1 MSKLMQQFI
10 DSRYML
16 YLVFLLAIWGFWSL
30 PLYDIDEGAF
40 TEATREM
47 VETGNYI
54 SIYLNGEPRND
65 KPILIYWLQAASVH
79 AFGLNEFALRLP
91 SIVMF
96 ALWMLIVYRFT
107 QNQTDKQTAHIATL
121 LLALSFYIS
130 LIAKA
135 AIADALLH
143 VFLVLT
149 LFDIYRYSQSEDK
162 SRLKNIFIWMG
173 LGFLT
178 KGPVAIV
185 LPAIIS
191 LIFYG
196 SYSKWKDWLKAVTD
210 VKGWMI
216 FVAIVLPWHIAL
228 YFDSGWQF
236 FQGFYLEHNVGR
248 YAGAMEGHS
257 GGWYYYLLAA
267 PLIIMP
273 FGGWLISVISPSRI
287 WQSSFGRFAWIWF
300 STTLIIFSMGST
312 KLPHY
317 LLYGM
322 TGLFVWMAMDRDRLN
337 KGRWAIIAATA
348 FFLSLGSLPWVFEYI
363 SEHSSRLFE
372 ATVAKEISL
381 NLLGDKNSMIAIL
394 IAIAL
399 MGLLLKIRTSS
410 KLIWIGLVQLTMVS
424 TIFLPSVFS
433 GLQDG
438 PKEVGLKAK
447 QSDKSLV
454 SYGVYQPSLAVY
466 AEKIVKR
473 DDPKGNQLVYVRV
486 DRKNEFERKFE
497 FLSPR
502 LVYSKGIANLYEVTL
517 ELEP

>member
-10 DSRYML
+10 DSRYAL
-16 YLVFLLAIWGFWSL
+16 YLAFLLAIWGFWSL

-47 VETGNYI
+47 IETGNYI

-79 AFGLNEFALRLP
+79 AFGLNEFSLRLP
-91 SIVMF
+91 SVVMF
-96 ALWMLIVYRFT
+96 AFWMFIVFRFT
-107 QNQTDKQTAHIATL
+107 LNERDEHTAHVATL

-149 LFDIYRYSQSEDK
+149 LLDIYRYSQVEDQARVK
-162 SRLKNIFIWMG
+162 RIFLWMG

-196 SYSKWKDWLKAVTD
+196 TYSRWKDWLKAITYL
-210 VKGWMI
+210 KGWMI
-216 FVAIVLPWHIAL
+216 FILIVLPWHIAL
-228 YFDSGWQF
+228 YLDSGWQF

-248 YAGAMEGHS
+248 YAGAMEGH
-257 GGWYYYLLAA
+257 GGSWYYYLLAA

-287 WQSSFGRFAWIWF
+287 WHSSFSRFAWVWF
-300 STTLIIFSMGST
+300 LTTLIIFSMGST

-322 TGLFVWMAMDRDRLN
+322 TGLFVWMAMERDRLN
-337 KGRWAIIAATA
+337 KGHWEIFAAIA
-348 FFLSLGSLPWVFEYI
+348 FFVGLGSLPWVFEYI
-363 SEHSSRLFE
+363 SGNSSRVFE
-372 ATVAKEISL
+372 ATVAREISQSL
-381 NLLGDKNSMIAIL
+381 FGGGNFIIAIL

-399 MGLLLKIRTSS
+399 ISLTLKIRASS
-410 KLIWIGLVQLTMVS
+410 KLIWIGFVQLVMISV
-424 TIFLPSVFS
+424 ILLPSVFV

-438 PKEVGLKAK
+438 PKEAGMKAK
-447 QSDKSLV
+447 QLGKNLI
-454 SYGVYQPSLAVY
+454 SYGVYQPSLSVY
-466 AEKIVKR
+466 AEQIVERKE
-473 DDPKGNQLVYVRV
+473 PTKSELVYVRV
-486 DRKNEFERKFE
+486 DKKNEFEKKFE
-497 FLSPR
+497 AMNPR
-502 LVYSKGIANLYEVTL
+502 LVYSKGIANLFQVEPEVK
-517 ELEP
+517 P